1 MAPLVKKVSKLALK
15 LIAGLLVILFI
26 SMLLLLWRLSSSPI
40 QLSQFVPKIEQAAS
54 NMPGGLSVRLK
65 SIELYWDRSEKQID
79 LRASDVELVE
89 TSGTSLV
96 KAPEVDIS
104 LSVFA
109 MLHGVVA
116 LSSIELQDV
125 DVKLVRKE
133 DGSFQTFR
141 KTSAGPAVGSDSKP
155 RDFTETIQHMAK
167 VLASEAKPE
176 APLSYLKKVRIKG
189 SLEVEDRKSG
199 LNWAADAVESLFIG
213 HKGHITGDL
222 VVTFSSPQAMDGIRT
237 DISLTL
243 KDDVANASLEFEGID
258 SARIA
263 TLDQRLVALAGL
275 DMRFNGTINTKVTL
289 PDTIH
294 NLTATIKGGAGQFT
308 YRDFYTDP
316 LKLNSLELQL
326 SADLPG
332 KTMQVSS
339 LDISLGE
346 TATPLKLHLNGD
358 GQMVENAAS
367 LRLEAQLQQ
376 LKVEEFDLYW
386 PKSVALGARNWLV
399 SNLKAGMVNNAKLNM
414 AMLVPTG
421 PESNFQLKEL
431 KGTVA
436 YSGLTV
442 NYFGELP
449 PAIGVTGSGTFDHRG
464 FDLGVTKGL
473 VNGVSIDSGKVVISG
488 IDDKKAAI
496 SVDTHLNGSLAAIFA
511 VMEAPPLELG
521 SDTYTDIVSRRL
533 GGQVESDF
541 SIALPLKS
549 GLADD
554 DIQYRANGKITGGS
568 FRKIIRDY
576 DLKEANF
583 DFKLDRSKVNLSG
596 PVEFSGVP
604 LTLDWTTYLS
614 GSDKEHADF
623 TINTPNLTA
632 AQITSLGFDVNEY
645 MKGSF
650 ALKTKAKLAP
660 GGQVTATVETD
671 FNNAALAIPQIH
683 WSKSIGEGGYFD
695 CVMSLEKDHLHIK
708 DIDIELG
715 KFKTNGDVEFDM
727 AGPVMSLNVEHLSLS
742 YAQLKGLKLERD
754 ESKNLKFT
762 LQGGEAS
769 LEPFLSGGDQKLDPQ
784 EEKVAVQSEALAV
797 QLKSSGIVFEIEQFK
812 LDKLTVNK
820 DTYFDNI
827 QFSGRRDN
835 SGWQEVRLSGHNPF
849 AGGNTVANSHPEAT
863 EKLES
868 GQFSLAFGPAENSQY
883 PLRIETEDLG
893 SIVSAVKGRNI
904 MKNGYL
910 VLNGNSEGPLFT
922 KPIKA
927 TFKLNNFTMKE
938 APAISNVLNMASLT
952 QLISTLR
959 HTGLAFNS
967 ASGDIQ
973 LNGSRLSSTQLRAN
987 GGSMGLLAGG
997 WVDLKTKK
1005 LGLNGT
1011 VIPLNHLNQLVGK
1024 IPLFGKV
1031 VVGKDGKGIMAVDF
1045 TVKGT
1050 VSQPEASIRKEALT
1064 TDLLDE
1070 TLGTDKEG
1078 TTPNPQ

>member
-1 MAPLVKKVSKLALK
+1 MSPLVKKVFKLALK
-15 LIAGLLVILFI
+15 LTAGLLVILFI

-40 QLSQFVPKIEQAAS
+40 QLNQFVPKIEQAAS

-65 SIELYWDRSEKQID
+65 SIELYWNRSEKQID

-89 TSGTSLV
+89 KSGTSLV
-96 KAPEVDIS
+96 KAPDVDIS

-141 KTSAGPAVGSDSKP
+141 KTSVGPALSSDNKP
-155 RDFTETIQHMAK
+155 RDFTETIQHLAK
-167 VLASEAKPE
+167 VLASEAKPN
-176 APLSYLKKVRIKG
+176 APLSYLKRVKLKG
-189 SLEVEDRKSG
+189 SLEVEDQKSG

-213 HKGHITGDL
+213 HKGQITGDL

-243 KDDVANASLEFEGID
+243 KDDVANASLEFEGVD
-258 SARIA
+258 TARIA
-263 TLDQRLVALAGL
+263 TLDQRLVALTGL
-275 DMRFNGTINTKVTL
+275 DMSFDGTINTTVTL

-294 NLTATIKGGAGQFT
+294 SLAATVKGGAGQFT
-308 YRDFYTDP
+308 YRDFYPDP
-316 LKLNSLELQL
+316 IKLNSLELQM

-339 LDISLGE
+339 LDISLGDI
-346 TATPLKLHLNGD
+346 ATPLKLHLSGD

-367 LRLEAQLQQ
+367 LSLEAELQQ
-376 LKVEEFDLYW
+376 LKVDEFDLYW
-386 PKSVALGARNWLV
+386 PRSVAQAARKWLV
-399 SNLKAGMVNNAKLNM
+399 SNLKAGTVNDATLNM

-421 PESNFQLKEL
+421 PESTFQLKEL

-442 NYFGELP
+442 TYFGELP
-449 PAIGVTGSGTFDHRG
+449 PAIGVTGSGTFDQRG
-464 FDLGVTKGL
+464 FDLGITKGQ

-488 IDDKKAAI
+488 MDDGKAAI
-496 SVDTHLNGSLAAIFA
+496 SIDTHLNGSLAAIFA
-511 VMEAPPLELG
+511 VLEAPPLEFG
-521 SDTYTDIVSRRL
+521 SDTYTDVASKRL
-533 GGQVESDF
+533 GGQIESDF

-554 DIQYRANGKITGGS
+554 DIQYSANGKITGGA
-568 FRKIIRDY
+568 FRKIFRDY
-576 DLKEANF
+576 DLQAANF
-583 DFKLDRSKVNLSG
+583 DFKLDQSKVNLIG
-596 PVEFSGVP
+596 PVELSDVP

-614 GSDKEHADF
+614 GGNKGHADF
-623 TINTPNLTA
+623 TVNTPNLTA
-632 AQITSLGFDVNEY
+632 AQITSLSFDMNEY
-645 MKGSF
+645 MEGSL
-650 ALKTKAKLAP
+650 ALQANANLAP
-660 GGQVTATVETD
+660 GGLVTATVKTN

-683 WSKSIGEGGYFD
+683 WSKAIGEGGNFD
-695 CVMSLEKDHLHIK
+695 FVMSLGKDHLHIK

-715 KFKTNGDVEFDM
+715 KLKTSGDVEFDM
-727 AGPVMSLNVEHLSLS
+727 AGPVMSLSLEHLSLS
-742 YAQLKGLKLERD
+742 YAQLKGLKLERN

-769 LEPFLSGGDQKLDPQ
+769 LEPFLSRGDQKPDPQ
-784 EEKVAVQSEALAV
+784 EQKVAMQSEALASR
-797 QLKSSGIVFEIEQFK
+797 LKSSGIVFEIGESK
-812 LDKLTVNK
+812 LDKVYVNK

-835 SGWQEVRLSGHNPF
+835 GGWQEVSLSGHNPF
-849 AGGNTVANSHPEAT
+849 AGGNTDANSHPEAT
-863 EKLES
+863 GRLES
-868 GQFSLAFGPAENSQY
+868 GQFSLTFGPAENGQY
-883 PLRIETEDLG
+883 PLNIETEDLG
-893 SIVSAVKGRNI
+893 SVVSAVKGRNI
-904 MKNGYL
+904 MRDGYL
-910 VLNGNSEGPLFT
+910 VLNGDSEGPLFT
-922 KPIKA
+922 KPIQA
-927 TFKLNNFTMKE
+927 TFKLNHFTMKE
-938 APAISNVLNMASLT
+938 APAISRVLNMASLT
-952 QLISTLR
+952 QIVSTLSQ
-959 HTGLAFNS
+959 TGLAFNS
-967 ASGDIQ
+967 ASGDLQ
-973 LNGSRLSSTQLRAN
+973 LNGSRLSTTQIRAN
-987 GGSMGLLAGG
+987 GGSLGMLVGG
-997 WVDLKTKK
+997 WADLKTQN

-1011 VIPLNHLNQLVGK
+1011 VIPLNNINKLVGK
-1024 IPLFGKV
+1024 IPLFGKI

-1070 TLGTDKEG
+1070 TVAEDKEG

>member
-1 MAPLVKKVSKLALK
+1 MSPLVKKVFKLALK
-15 LIAGLLVILFI
+15 LTAGLLVILII

-40 QLSQFVPKIEQAAS
+40 QLNQFVPKIEQAAA

-65 SIELYWDRSEKQID
+65 SIGLYWDRSEKQID
-79 LRASDVELVE
+79 LRATDVELVE

-96 KAPEVDIS
+96 KAPEVDVS

-116 LSSIELQDV
+116 LSSIELQGV
-125 DVKLVRKE
+125 DVTLVRNE

-176 APLSYLKKVRIKG
+176 APLSYLKKVKIKG

-222 VVTFSSPQAMDGIRT
+222 GVTFSSPQAMDGIRT
-237 DISLTL
+237 DITLTL
-243 KDDVANASLEFEGID
+243 KDDVANVSLEFEGID
-258 SARIA
+258 PARIA
-263 TLDQRLVALAGL
+263 PLDQRLVALAGL
-275 DMRFNGTINTKVTL
+275 DMRFNGTINTKITL

-294 NLTATIKGGAGQFT
+294 NLAATIKGGAGQFT
-308 YRDFYTDP
+308 YQEFYPNP
-316 LKLNSLELQL
+316 LKLNSLNLQL

-332 KTMQVSS
+332 KTIQVSS

-346 TATPLKLHLNGD
+346 IATPLKLHLSGD
-358 GQMVENAAS
+358 GQIVENAIS
-367 LRLEAQLQQ
+367 LRLETQLQQ
-376 LKVEEFDLYW
+376 LKADKFDLYW

-399 SNLKAGMVNNAKLNM
+399 SNLKAGTVNDATLNM

-421 PESNFQLKEL
+421 PESYFQLKEL

-436 YSGLTV
+436 FSGLTV

-449 PAIGVTGSGTFDHRG
+449 PAIGVTGSGTFDQSG
-464 FDLGVTKGL
+464 FDLDVTKGL

-488 IDDKKAAI
+488 MDNKKAAI

-511 VMEAPPLELG
+511 VLEAPPLGLG
-521 SDTYTDIVSRRL
+521 SDTYTGVVSEQL
-533 GGQVESDF
+533 GGQVKSDF
-541 SIALPLKS
+541 SIALPLKP

-554 DIQYRANGKITGGS
+554 DIQYQASGKITGGS
-568 FRKIIRDY
+568 FRKIFRDY
-576 DLKEANF
+576 DLQAVNF

-596 PVEFSGVP
+596 PMEFSGVP
-604 LTLDWTTYLS
+604 LTLDWTTYQR
-614 GSDKEHADF
+614 GGGKENVDF
-623 TINTPNLTA
+623 TINAPNVTA

-645 MKGSF
+645 MQGSF
-650 ALKTKAKLAP
+650 ALKANAKLAP
-660 GGQVTATVETD
+660 GASVTASVETN
-671 FNNAALAIPQIH
+671 FNNAALAVPQIH
-683 WSKSIGEGGYFD
+683 WSKAIGEGGAFD
-695 CVMSLEKDHLHIK
+695 FVISLEKGHLHIK
-708 DIDIELG
+708 DIDMELG
-715 KFKTNGDVEFDM
+715 ALKTSGNVEFDM
-727 AGPVMSLNVEHLSLS
+727 AGPVMSLSLEHLSLS

-754 ESKNLKFT
+754 ESKNLKFS
-762 LQGGEAS
+762 LQGGEVS
-769 LEPFLSGGDQKLDPQ
+769 LEPFLSGGDQKLDSH
-784 EEKVAVQSEALAV
+784 EKTVAVQSAALAD
-797 QLKSSGIVFEIEQFK
+797 QLKSSGIVFEIEASK
-812 LDKLTVNK
+812 LDKLHVNK

-827 QFSGRRDN
+827 QFSGRRGK
-835 SGWQEVRLSGHNPF
+835 SGWQEVKLSGHNPF
-849 AGGNTVANSHPEAT
+849 AGGNTDANVHREAT
-863 EKLES
+863 KNLEA
-868 GQFSLAFGPAENSQY
+868 GQFSLSFGPGENGQY
-883 PLRIETEDLG
+883 PLNIETEDLG

-910 VLNGNSEGPLFT
+910 VLNGDSEGPLFT

-952 QLISTLR
+952 QIVSTLK
-959 HTGLAFNS
+959 HAGLAFNS

-973 LNGSRLSSTQLRAN
+973 LNGSRLSTTQIRAN
-987 GGSMGLLAGG
+987 GGSLGMLVGG
-997 WVDLKTKK
+997 WADLKTQK
-1005 LGLNGT
+1005 LGLHGT
-1011 VIPLNHLNQLVGK
+1011 VIPLNNINKLVGM
-1024 IPLFGKV
+1024 IPLFGKI

-1050 VSQPEASIRKEALT
+1050 VSQPATSIKKESLT
-1064 TDLLDE
+1064 TDVLDE
-1070 TLGTDKEG
+1070 TLGVDKEG
-1078 TTPNPQ
+1078 TSPNLQ